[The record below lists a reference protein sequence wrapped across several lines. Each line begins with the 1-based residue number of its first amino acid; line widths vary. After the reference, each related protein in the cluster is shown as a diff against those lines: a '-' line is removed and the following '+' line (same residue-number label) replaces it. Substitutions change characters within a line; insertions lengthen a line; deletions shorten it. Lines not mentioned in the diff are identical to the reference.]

1 MFLLYR
7 VTARGGWR
15 RRARVMWGYLS
26 DYGWAGTGAGAVYI
40 VCVVVGLWGCHGLG
54 LLGAH
59 LAVLWSVCGA
69 VYVVYHSHVCGV
81 VFLRRAPTIPSPLS
95 SITLTSV
102 GLSINRP
109 SPSPLFVRFS
119 KCSFNARA
127 SAPAAACVV
136 CSTWN
141 ITFVTVAYAIIT
153 FVTFSPYIT
162 HVNTCSDIRFLA
174 GG

>member
-59 LAVLWSVCGA
+59 LAVLWSVCG
-69 VYVVYHSHVCGV
+69 VVTGWGCWVRILLYCGRSV
-81 VFLRRAPTIPSPLS
+81 GLFMS

-102 GLSINRP
+102 GLCFSAAHPLSPALCRLSLSRLWGCVSPPRTHYPQP
-109 SPSPLFVRFS
+109 S
-119 KCSFNARA
+119 
-127 SAPAAACVV
+127 VV
-136 CSTWN
+136 YHSHVCGAVNKPPQPQSL
-141 ITFVTVAYAIIT
+141 ICTV
-153 FVTFSPYIT
+153 FEV
-162 HVNTCSDIRFLA
+162 
-174 GG
+174 